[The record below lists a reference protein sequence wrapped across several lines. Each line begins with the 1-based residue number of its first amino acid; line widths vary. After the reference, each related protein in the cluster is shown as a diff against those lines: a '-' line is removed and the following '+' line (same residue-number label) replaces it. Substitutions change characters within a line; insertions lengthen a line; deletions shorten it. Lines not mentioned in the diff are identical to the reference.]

1 MLKETLDKGAEMKK
15 ILMSTCVFVVSSFSA
30 VLTASAADYPPGG
43 GGSTLPP
50 LPETGVSAGLI
61 SDASQYGSV
70 ALILGLG
77 LIGVLAVRRR
87 SLQS

>member
-1 MLKETLDKGAEMKK
+1 MKK
-15 ILMSTCVFVVSSFSA
+15 ILIGTLVFVASSFSG
-30 VLTASAADYPPGG
+30 VLAASAGDYPPDG

>member
-1 MLKETLDKGAEMKK
+1 MKK
-15 ILMSTCVFVVSSFSA
+15 LFVSTIVFIVTSFSGA
-30 VLTASAADYPPGG
+30 FVAFASYPPGG
-43 GGSTLPP
+43 DNGVTETLPP
-50 LPETGVSAGLI
+50 LPETGASASLI

-77 LIGVLAVRRR
+77 LVGAFAVRRR

>member
-1 MLKETLDKGAEMKK
+1 MKK
-15 ILMSTCVFVVSSFSA
+15 ILISTLVFVASSFSA
-30 VLTASAADYPPGG
+30 VLTASASDYPPDGG
-43 GGSTLPP
+43 GGTTLPP
-50 LPETGVSAGLI
+50 LPETGASAGLI

-77 LIGVLAVRRR
+77 LVGALAVRRR

>member
-1 MLKETLDKGAEMKK
+1 MKK
-15 ILMSTCVFVVSSFSA
+15 TLMGVVLFVSSSFSA
-30 VLTASAADYPPGG
+30 VLTASAGDYPPDG